1 MDEMKFAE
9 RLAAVEASAKS
20 AHKRLDDIKQLVD
33 SIRVLAYE
41 VKTMREDMNGM
52 QADMDELKTRPAKK
66 WDTAARTALTAF
78 VSGAVGYALAALVS
92 YFPH

>member
-52 QADMDELKTRPAKK
+52 QKDMDDLKARPARTWDTVIKTVLTAAVSAAAGYFLKTV
-66 WDTAARTALTAF
+66 F
-78 VSGAVGYALAALVS
+78 
-92 YFPH
+92 

>member
-1 MDEMKFAE
+1 MKVAE
-9 RLAAVEASAKS
+9 RLAAVEQSTKS

-52 QADMDELKTRPAKK
+52 QKDMDELKTRPAKN
-66 WDTAARTALTAF
+66 WDTVTRTALTAF
-78 VSGAVGYALAALVS
+78 ISGAVGFLIAAITALM
-92 YFPH
+92 